1 MATQRG
7 RPRREAQ
14 HQERLRQIMAL
25 FRQEHSA
32 LDACQLFDDCPG
44 AQRVLTM
51 VAERLPRAVYQR
63 GTTLD
68 LLIQGAALD
77 VLGDLYA
84 TERPREEK
92 LAQFIQA
99 YFCEGRTIVD
109 ITTNVLG
116 LIDRSHVSNHYRVE
130 AFDLVARRFLAL
142 VDRADPFAESSGLR
156 EALERQEQR
165 WGRAAQ
171 RVSAALERLFVAR
184 YGPYTEHLPLTT
196 PAPLNGGFG
205 SGASVIKASH
215 ATDELC

>member
-1 MATQRG
+1 MAAQRG

-14 HQERLRQIMAL
+14 HQERVRQVVTL

-32 LDACQLFDDCPG
+32 LDACHLFDDCPG
-44 AQRVLTM
+44 AQRVLSM
-51 VAERLPRAVYQR
+51 VAERLPRTVYQR

-68 LLIQGAALD
+68 LFIQGAALD
-77 VLGDLYA
+77 VMGDLYA
-84 TERPREEK
+84 TERPSEEK

-116 LIDRSHVSNHYRVE
+116 LIDRSHVSSHYRVE
-130 AFDLVARRFLAL
+130 AFDLVARRFLTL
-142 VDRADPFAESSGLR
+142 VDRADPFADSAGLR

-171 RVSAALERLFVAR
+171 RVSAALERLFVTR
-184 YGPYTEHLPLTT
+184 YGPYTGHSPFATL
-196 PAPLNGGFG
+196 APPNGGHE
-205 SGASVIKASH
+205 SGASVIKPSH
-215 ATDELC
+215 ASDQ